1 MSSIIPKN
9 AVFYASL
16 LTCSVIGVAGRR
28 VNADAQHISDFQQR
42 VAAYV
47 KLRNEAAAGMSG
59 QKPTDSLSKMSNQE
73 RELAQRIRSLRPSA
87 RKGAI
92 FTPEISAE
100 FLRLIRLAWRSS
112 DAAQMRRSLARAEP
126 VSISI
131 HINDAYPAS
140 IPLQSMPPTLL
151 ENLPSLPKELEYR
164 VIGHNL
170 VLRDARANLIV
181 DFIERA
187 IP

>member
-1 MSSIIPKN
+1 MNRTIPKR
-9 AVFYASL
+9 AALCAAL
-16 LTCSVIGVAGRR
+16 LAYSVSVAFGQRANPHAQR
-28 VNADAQHISDFQQR
+28 LADFEQR

-47 KLRNEAAAGMSG
+47 KLRNQAAAALPGS
-59 QKPTDSLSKMSNQE
+59 KPTDSPGKMTNQE
-73 RELAQRIRSLRPSA
+73 RELAQRIRLLRPSA
-87 RKGAI
+87 KQGDI
-92 FTPEISAE
+92 FTPEISTE
-100 FLRLIRLAWRSS
+100 FLRVIRLAWRNS

-126 VSISI
+126 VSLAL

-140 IPLQSMPPTLL
+140 VPLQSTPPTLL
-151 ENLPSLPKELEYR
+151 QNLPSLPKEIEYR
-164 VIGHNL
+164 VISQKL

>member
-1 MSSIIPKN
+1 MSRIIQNK

-16 LTCSVIGVAGRR
+16 LACSVTIAFGQR
-28 VNADAQHISDFQQR
+28 VNIGAQHIAGFQQR
-42 VAAYV
+42 LAAYV
-47 KLRNEAAAGMSG
+47 KLRNEAAAGMPR
-59 QKPTDSLSKMSNQE
+59 QKPTDSSGKMSNQE

-87 RKGAI
+87 RRGGI

-100 FLRLIRLAWRSS
+100 FLRLIRLAWRNP

-126 VSISI
+126 VSITI

-151 ENLPSLPKELEYR
+151 QNLPSLPKELEYR

>member
-1 MSSIIPKN
+1 MSRIIPKR
-9 AVFYASL
+9 AGFYAGL
-16 LTCSVIGVAGRR
+16 LAWSVGIASGQR
-28 VNADAQHISDFQQR
+28 VNVGAQHIADFQQR
-42 VAAYV
+42 VEAYV
-47 KLRNEAAAGMSG
+47 KLRNEATAGMPG
-59 QKPTDSLSKMSNQE
+59 QKSTDSPGKMGDQE

-87 RKGAI
+87 RKGDI

-126 VSISI
+126 VSITI
-131 HINDAYPAS
+131 HINDAYPAA

>member
-1 MSSIIPKN
+1 MSRIIPN
-9 AVFYASL
+9 RAVFYASL
-16 LTCSVIGVAGRR
+16 LACSVIGVAGQR
-28 VNADAQHISDFQQR
+28 VNAGAQHIADFQQR

-47 KLRNEAAAGMSG
+47 KLRNEAAAGMPG
-59 QKPTDSLSKMSNQE
+59 QKPTASPSKMSNQE

-87 RKGAI
+87 KKGDI

-100 FLRLIRLAWRSS
+100 FLRLIRLAWRNP

-126 VSISI
+126 VSITI